1 MLRRMAERP
10 RLVAPP
16 SIVVVGDLMLDVSIA
31 PREALRSGTDVPG
44 AVRLRQGGS
53 AASTARWVAR
63 LGARSSLICAV
74 GRDAIGRA
82 LVQELRDEAVRVRAF
97 RARDARTGRIGVI
110 VAADGER
117 SFVADRGAADALP
130 AEWLDPAWFAAADA
144 VHLPAYSLLGEPLGI
159 AGRRAAE
166 LARAA
171 GARISVDL
179 ASAGPLLAAG
189 RAAAQDL
196 IGAVAPDLL
205 LATESEAAALTGGST
220 FHDLLEDLLELA
232 PLLVIKRGARG
243 ASVIA
248 RSASGPQR
256 FEVPARPVVAA
267 DTTGA
272 GDAFDAGFLVRW
284 LAAPDPASM
293 ATLRSAARTAN
304 RTARRQLTGLHRE
317 SATLVG

>member
-82 LVQELRDEAVRVRAF
+82 LVQELRDGAVRVRAF
-97 RARDARTGRIGVI
+97 RARAAGTGRIGVI

-130 AEWLDPAWFAAADA
+130 AEWLDPAWFATAEA
-144 VHLPAYSLLGEPLGI
+144 VHLPAYSLLGEPLGF
-159 AGRRAAE
+159 AGRRAAQ

-171 GARISVDL
+171 GACISVDL
-179 ASAGPLLAAG
+179 ASAGPLLAGG

-196 IGAVAPDLL
+196 IRGVAPDLL
-205 LATESEAAALTGGST
+205 FATESEAAALTGGST
-220 FHDLLEDLLELA
+220 FHDLLDLA

-248 RSASGPQR
+248 RAASGGQR
-256 FEVPARPVVAA
+256 FDVAARPVVTT

-272 GDAFDAGFLVRW
+272 GDAFDAGFLVTW
-284 LAAPDPASM
+284 LAAPDPAST
-293 ATLRSAARTAN
+293 ATLRTAARMAN
-304 RTARRQLTGLHRE
+304 RTARRQLTGRDRE
-317 SATLVG
+317 SATLVR

>member
-31 PREALRSGTDVPG
+31 PREALRRATDVPG
-44 AVRLRQGGS
+44 TVRLRQGGS

-63 LGARSSLICAV
+63 LGARSSLLCAV

-144 VHLPAYSLLGEPLGI
+144 VHLPAYSLLGEPLGF
-159 AGRRAAE
+159 AGRRAAG

-179 ASAGPLLAAG
+179 ASAGPLLASG

-205 LATESEAAALTGGST
+205 LATESEAAALTGEPT
-220 FHDLLEDLLELA
+220 FHDLLELA
-232 PLLVIKRGARG
+232 PLLVIKRGAGG
-243 ASVIA
+243 ASVIIRA
-248 RSASGPQR
+248 ASGPQR
-256 FEVPARPVVAA
+256 FDVAARPVVTA

-272 GDAFDAGFLVRW
+272 GDAFDAGFLVAW
-284 LAAPDPASM
+284 LAAPDPAST
-293 ATLRSAARTAN
+293 ATLHSAARTAN
-304 RTARRQLTGLHRE
+304 RTARRQLTGRHRE
-317 SATLVG
+317 SATLVR